1 MLFTWTAV
9 AMSKIYETLK
19 KKITFPKSVK
29 DNRKILLELKKIFND
44 EIFYTNFIKELDK
57 VEKKEIDPNSMH
69 QPNAY
74 KPQIKDLYRIFQF
87 IILNKR
93 TTVLEFGSGW
103 STLIFSIAMKTLEN
117 KFGSK
122 IYNLRRSFPFKVF
135 TIDNEKKFLNISKK
149 RLIEF
154 YKNSK
159 VTNTKFHYSDCRLCL
174 YENKFCIEYDSL
186 PNCNPD
192 FIYIDGPDIF
202 NVKGKIKN
210 ISYTNKDLMPI
221 ICDVLKIEYF
231 LIPGTIIVLDGRTA
245 NAQFLSENFKR
256 NWLYYYD
263 KENDQNLFYLDAPS
277 LGRLND
283 SMHDFYLNKD

>member
-1 MLFTWTAV
+1 MP
-9 AMSKIYETLK
+9 KIYEILK
-19 KKITFPKSVK
+19 KKIKFPKSIQNNK
-29 DNRKILLELKKIFND
+29 RILLELKKIFND
-44 EIFYTNFIKELDK
+44 EIFYKNFIEEFNK
-57 VEKKEIDPNSMH
+57 VEKKETDPNSMY
-69 QPNAY
+69 QLNAY
-74 KPQIKDLYRIFQF
+74 KPQIKDLYRIFKF
-87 IILNKR
+87 VILNKR

-117 KFGSK
+117 KFGRK
-122 IYNLRRSFPFKVF
+122 ITNLRRSFPFKVF
-135 TIDNEKKFLNISKK
+135 TVDNEKKFLNISRK
-149 RLIEF
+149 RLKNF
-154 YKNSK
+154 HKNSK
-159 VTNTKFHYSDCRLCL
+159 TNNTHFHHSDCRLCL
-174 YENKFCIEYDSL
+174 FQNKFCIEYDSL

-202 NVKGKIKN
+202 NVKGKIQN

-221 ICDVLKIEYF
+221 ICDILKIEYF

-277 LGRLND
+277 LGRIND
-283 SMHDFYLNKD
+283 LMHNFYLEKD